1 MIAQWMFGAV
11 VFTALCAL
19 ASFAAERALRALR
32 RPSRA
37 PWALA
42 MTIGA
47 LWPLVAP
54 LILTPIAP
62 IATVTTGV
70 FSELSPAPTGPG
82 PAMTDMIP
90 SFWLERLDTMLVTV
104 WVLASALLFA
114 QVVLAVRTIRDVRRH
129 AKPMRVDDEQV
140 LVDAL
145 LGPAVIGLRN
155 PTIVIPAWLL
165 ELDDALQSLVL
176 RHEREHCRTHDARLV
191 WLATTITTLLPWNL
205 ALWWMAHRLRDAM
218 EIDCDARTL
227 RPTDDRTLYAKLLLL
242 IAQQKSSARF
252 APMLSNSTSQLH
264 KRILA
269 MHATPPRYPL
279 LRAALATAVALVA
292 VATACS
298 SRMASNIVSPAPVP
312 SAEPTTVTTTDA
324 LADGPAT
331 LVPSSRGPAFPVS
344 LKAAG
349 VSGSVL
355 AQFVVNHDGSV
366 DTTTL
371 KVMRSTDPAFAAAV
385 RAELSSLRYSP
396 ARVGGRA
403 VRQLVTQAFQFV
415 AENARAAVITPRTL
429 DSSPNA
435 RSAASPGNIATAA
448 NKIYFD
454 FQVEVPAQ
462 LRVGRGPEYPK
473 SLRDAGVQGQVLTQ
487 FVVDSTGRVD
497 MRTFKVLKSD
507 HELFSDAVRTVLT
520 DMQFVPA
527 TIGGK
532 GVSQLLQTPFKFSIS
547 R

>member
-42 MTIGA
+42 MTIAA

-62 IATVTTGV
+62 IANVTVGV

-82 PAMTDMIP
+82 SAMTDMIP

-129 AKPMRVDDEQV
+129 AKPMRVDNEQV

-227 RPTDDRTLYAKLLLL
+227 RSADDRTLYAKLLLL

-264 KRILA
+264 TRILA

-279 LRAALATAVALVA
+279 FRAALATAVALVA

-298 SRMASNIVSPAPVP
+298 SRMASNIVSPAAVP

-331 LVPSSRGPAFPVS
+331 LVPSSRGPAFPAS

-355 AQFVVNHDGSV
+355 AEFVVNNDGSV

-371 KVMRSTDPAFAAAV
+371 KVMRSTDPAFAQAV

-415 AENARAAVITPRTL
+415 AENARAAVITPQMSNASLIARPQ
-429 DSSPNA
+429 SPVQ
-435 RSAASPGNIATAA
+435 IAMDEHKA
-448 NKIYFD
+448 YFD
-454 FQVEVPAQ
+454 FQVEVPAK
-462 LRVGRGPEYPK
+462 LRAGQGPQYPK

-487 FVVDSTGRVD
+487 FVVDSKGRVD

-507 HELFSDAVRTVLT
+507 HELFSDAARAALA
-520 DMQFVPA
+520 DMQFDPA
-527 TIGGK
+527 TIGGR